1 MSGMHHN
8 KTERDTPTRMS
19 LRQRVYGGCPIDQPR
34 SVSLGVLWTVWV
46 LWVYWTRST
55 KSQQHRYVDTVLL
68 ITCLVCICT
77 TPADNEDDAWWL
89 WYFCRRFYHSRNC
102 FCLSAVRHLVQR
114 PTDGICDQCRLPTD
128 HIHRRIKY
136 SLLFK
141 NNAAINYTFGE
152 LSF

>member
-1 MSGMHHN
+1 MHHN

-34 SVSLGVLWTVWV
+34 SVSHSWGFVDSLGIVGILDTVHKV
-46 LWVYWTRST
+46 TAASI
-55 KSQQHRYVDTVLL
+55 YVDTVLL

-77 TPADNEDDAWWL
+77 TPADNEDDVWWL

-114 PTDGICDQCRLPTD
+114 PTEEICDQCRLPTD

-141 NNAAINYTFGE
+141 YNAAINYTFGE